1 MPDPYLGIYSLERL
15 RALGLTTS
23 GVRRKVGEGKLTR
36 IRSGWFAA
44 PDAPLDAVAA
54 VRVGGILTATS
65 GSRHHG
71 LWTLS
76 DGRLH
81 VLVARNASR
90 VRTNAGDGGGP
101 LGVCLHW
108 AKGAISRAVPVA
120 DPLQI
125 VVDAHH
131 CQPRAT
137 VVALADSALN
147 QGQLRIE
154 ILETALPRLAS
165 WCDPASQS
173 GTESMVRIGLRR
185 RGIRARSQVAISG
198 VGFVDLLVG
207 DRLVIECDSAAFH
220 EGYQSQRDYE
230 RDQELLRQGYLVLRL
245 KYGHVV
251 HEWQRIEALI
261 LELVRA
267 RRHRWRSKSAASS
280 LRSDPMAFDLQ
291 DM

>member
-120 DPLQI
+120 DSSPDRGGRSPLP
-125 VVDAHH
+125 AA
-131 CQPRAT
+131 R
-137 VVALADSALN
+137 DSRGSRRFRVESRSASDRDLGDRPAAASKLVRSGESVRN
-147 QGQLRIE
+147 GIDGPHRT
-154 ILETALPRLAS
+154 TAP
-165 WCDPASQS
+165 WDP
-173 GTESMVRIGLRR
+173 GTEPGGHQRRWR
-185 RGIRARSQVAISG
+185 RGPTG
-198 VGFVDLLVG
+198 G
-207 DRLVIECDSAAFH
+207 
-220 EGYQSQRDYE
+220 
-230 RDQELLRQGYLVLRL
+230 
-245 KYGHVV
+245 
-251 HEWQRIEALI
+251 
-261 LELVRA
+261 
-267 RRHRWRSKSAASS
+267 
-280 LRSDPMAFDLQ
+280 
-291 DM
+291 